1 MADMTAQRA
10 RRVIPGGVNSA
21 QRQLPGLSD
30 LVIVASAGARL
41 MTVDGREILDFHGA
55 YGPPLLGHNDPD
67 VDRAVASAA
76 QTIDNPGVGVT
87 NYEIELA
94 ERIVELV
101 PSVEQVLFTST
112 GSEATFHAVRLSRTV
127 TGRRN
132 VVKFQGCYHGW
143 HDSLAMNVIS
153 PADKIGQ
160 KDPLSRG
167 ILPEVVD
174 ATIVLPFNDVA
185 ALEATFDEQGDT
197 IAAVIL
203 EPVPHNIGC
212 VLPHPEFLAAIRR
225 LCTDRGA
232 VMVFDEVIT
241 GFRHAIGGY
250 QSICGV
256 TPDLTTMGKAFANG
270 YPISA
275 IGGRAELMRE
285 FSTSPGQPAFFAGTF
300 NGHPVMA
307 AAACATIDK
316 LVNEPVHDHIYQ
328 LGDKA
333 RTGLTEV
340 FSSLDVEAFVTGFGS
355 IFVSFFMNGPVDDY
369 RDLLRNDVDLFT
381 GYRVRQ
387 VDMGVLEVPLNLK
400 RSNMS
405 YAHTDADVDRLLE
418 TTHASVAAHLADRR
432 R

>member
-1 MADMTAQRA
+1 
-10 RRVIPGGVNSA
+10 
-21 QRQLPGLSD
+21 
-30 LVIVASAGARL
+30 